1 MQLDVEFQAT
11 DLDQSR
17 KHTRWVGRPGYP
29 ELLRTRL
36 VKRTVCKYQEFPH
49 LVYYRKSGVVAW
61 RERKKEPGAENYLRM
76 IPHKSVFQNSQPTAV
91 NPCAPA
97 LQRCQRCQQRHTHT
111 NRHPAHPQS
120 SGAWAVI
127 AWHIVCISSIR
138 FQPPRSSGG
147 WWGWWW
153 WWGWV
158 LSDPP
163 VLRLSPPPL
172 SQRSM
177 SVTLLGLHC

>member
-29 ELLRTRL
+29 ELLQTRL

-76 IPHKSVFQNSQPTAV
+76 IPHKSVFQNSQ
-91 NPCAPA
+91 
-97 LQRCQRCQQRHTHT
+97 
-111 NRHPAHPQS
+111 
-120 SGAWAVI
+120 
-127 AWHIVCISSIR
+127 
-138 FQPPRSSGG
+138 
-147 WWGWWW
+147 
-153 WWGWV
+153 
-158 LSDPP
+158 
-163 VLRLSPPPL
+163 
-172 SQRSM
+172 QRSIPAPLRFRGAKGA
-177 SVTLLGLHC
+177 SNGTLTQIDIRLTRSRLALGL